1 MLFSL
6 NMPLLKNSWRRTKKI
21 ERKQKNIQVR
31 VIKVKLKTGQT
42 EILFTNLPNEIA
54 TPEELKQLY
63 CER

>member
-1 MLFSL
+1 MHDEEL
-6 NMPLLKNSWRRTKKI
+6 KKI

-54 TPEELKQLY
+54 TP
-63 CER
+63 

>member
-1 MLFSL
+1 MV
-6 NMPLLKNSWRRTKKI
+6 KQNS
-21 ERKQKNIQVR
+21 IQVR

-54 TPEELKQLY
+54 TLEELKQLY